1 MEKKLPEGW
10 KEYKIKD
17 IGDVVTGST
26 PPKKDPENYGGVL
39 PWIKPP
45 DLDIDKFVSTSEETI
60 SETGR
65 KKVRLLPKGSVLV
78 SCIGNIGKVA
88 IADTELC
95 TNQQINSIIPDENIV
110 VSDFLYYTIKKIRP
124 YLENIASSAVVP
136 LLNKTD
142 FSNINIK
149 LPPLETQK
157 KIVSILEKAEE
168 TKKLRAQADELTQ
181 KLLQS
186 VFLEMFG
193 DPITNPKNWNTERVQ
208 DLISNIE
215 AGWSANGEQRP
226 REENEYAVLKVSA
239 VTQGFFLPEECKVI
253 NKDMEFK
260 KVVTPEKGDVLFS
273 RANTLELVGASCL
286 IRKDYPYLLLPDKL
300 WKINVDKEKI
310 CPEYFK
316 FVLSYPTIRSEISK
330 RSTGTSGS
338 MYNISMNKL
347 KLIEI
352 TVPPIEIQKKFSIIV
367 ENIEKTK
374 EIQNQSSLEINTLF
388 DALMQKAFTGKL
400 VS

>member
-168 TKKLRAQADELTQ
+168 TRKLRAQADELTQ

-193 DPITNPKNWNTERVQ
+193 DPVKNSREWKLHKLGEIGNWTSGGTPSRSKPEYFHGE
-208 DLISNIE
+208 IPWFT
-215 AGWSANGEQRP
+215 AG
-226 REENEYAVLKVSA
+226 
-239 VTQGFFLPEECKVI
+239 
-253 NKDMEFK
+253 
-260 KVVTPEKGDVLFS
+260 
-273 RANTLELVGASCL
+273 ELNDSYVYGS
-286 IRKDYPYLLLPDKL
+286 
-300 WKINVDKEKI
+300 KEKI
-310 CPEYFK
+310 TKEALNSSSAKLFPAGTMLIGMYDTAAFK
-316 FVLSYPTIRSEISK
+316 MGILKNPASSNQACAAFSPKVEVINTLFALYLFKEMKDSFLSQRRGIRQKNLSQSIIKKFEVP
-330 RSTGTSGS
+330 
-338 MYNISMNKL
+338 
-347 KLIEI
+347 
-352 TVPPIEIQKKFSIIV
+352 VPPIELQKQFADMVQKIDQI
-367 ENIEKTK
+367 K
-374 EIQNQSSLEINTLF
+374 ESQKQSSLETNNLF

>member
-149 LPPLETQK
+149 LPPLEIQQ

-181 KLLQS
+181 ELLQS

-193 DPITNPKNWNTERVQ
+193 DPVVNPKNWKEIKLKDVSEIVSGVTKGRKLTGKNTVFVPYLRVANVQ
-208 DLISNIE
+208 DGYLDLTEIKDIE
-215 AGWSANGEQRP
+215 VLPSDVEK
-226 REENEYAVLKVSA
+226 YAL
-239 VTQGFFLPEECKVI
+239 Q
-253 NKDMEFK
+253 D
-260 KVVTPEKGDVLFS
+260 GD
-273 RANTLELVGASCL
+273 
-286 IRKDYPYLLLPDKL
+286 ILLTEGGDPDKL
-300 WKINVDKEKI
+300 GRGTVWNKQIPTCIHQNHIFRVRVNKEFLV
-310 CPEYFK
+310 PEYLSMLIGSAYGKMYFLKSAKQTTGIASINSTQLKNFPALIAPLDLQLK
-316 FVLSYPTIRSEISK
+316 FAEI
-330 RSTGTSGS
+330 
-338 MYNISMNKL
+338 
-347 KLIEI
+347 
-352 TVPPIEIQKKFSIIV
+352 VHQV
-367 ENIEKTK
+367 EKTTESQK
-374 EIQNQSSLEINTLF
+374 QSSLEINTLF
-388 DALMQKAFTGKL
+388 DALMQKAFTGEL

>member
-168 TKKLRAQADELTQ
+168 TRKLRAQADELTQ

-193 DPITNPKNWNTERVQ
+193 DPTENPNNWN
-208 DLISNIE
+208 LS
-215 AGWSANGEQRP
+215 
-226 REENEYAVLKVSA
+226 
-239 VTQGFFLPEECKVI
+239 
-253 NKDMEFK
+253 EFK
-260 KVVTPEKGDVLFS
+260 NISKEFRYGSSNKSLNIGYPILRIPNVVDGEINLKDLKYCELLDKEYEKLRLLKGDMLFV
-273 RANTLELVGASCL
+273 RTNGNQDYVGRCAIIEEQQENFVYASYL
-286 IRKDYPYLLLPDKL
+286 IRA
-300 WKINVDKEKI
+300 KIDS
-310 CPEYFK
+310 K
-316 FVLSYPTIRSEISK
+316 FVLPQYLK
-330 RSTGTSGS
+330 AFFSTSHGKSLIKAKTKTSAGQFNINTEGLGS
-338 MYNISMNKL
+338 L
-347 KLIEI
+347 PVLI
-352 TVPPIEIQKKFSIIV
+352 PPIKLQQKFV
-367 ENIEKTK
+367 ELVNKIEETK
-374 EIQNQSSLEINTLF
+374 KSQKQSSLEINTLF

>member
-168 TKKLRAQADELTQ
+168 TRKLRAQADELTQ

-193 DPITNPKNWNTERVQ
+193 DLETNPK
-208 DLISNIE
+208 
-215 AGWSANGEQRP
+215 GWVVKSFDYFAKIDTKMVKEFTAY
-226 REENEYAVLKVSA
+226 ENKPHI
-239 VTQGFFLPEECKVI
+239 GI
-253 NKDMEFK
+253 
-260 KVVTPEKGDVLFS
+260 
-273 RANTLELVGASCL
+273 
-286 IRKDYPYLLLPDKL
+286 
-300 WKINVDKEKI
+300 
-310 CPEYFK
+310 
-316 FVLSYPTIRSEISK
+316 
-330 RSTGTSGS
+330 
-338 MYNISMNKL
+338 
-347 KLIEI
+347 
-352 TVPPIEIQKKFSIIV
+352 
-367 ENIEKTK
+367 ENIEKDTGDLINYNEVGAQNLTSGKYIFTK
-374 EIQNQSSLEINTLF
+374 EHIIYSKIRPNLNKVALPNFDGLCSADAYPLLVNKNHTNRYFFAYILRSKYFLDNILKLSDRTNIPKVNKDQLRSFECVCPPLELQNRFAEYVEHVEKTKKYQKQSSFEINNLF
-388 DALMQKAFTGKL
+388 DALMQKAFTGEL
-400 VS
+400 VA

>member
-168 TKKLRAQADELTQ
+168 TRKLRAQADELTQ

-193 DPITNPKNWNTERVQ
+193 DPTKNSRGWDVRKLGEIITDSMNGLYLPKEKYTSHEGIKMVHMSDAFYGIVELGNLKRVLATKKEIDKYGLTKN
-208 DLISNIE
+208 DLLVARRSLNFEGAAKASKIPE
-215 AGWSANGEQRP
+215 L
-226 REENEYAVLKVSA
+226 NEPLIFESSLIKVSPDLKL
-239 VTQGFFLPEECKVI
+239 VTTIYLYHYL
-253 NKDMEFK
+253 N
-260 KVVTPEKGDVLFS
+260 
-273 RANTLELVGASCL
+273 NELV
-286 IRKDYPYLLLPDKL
+286 RKTYIYKHIT
-300 WKINVDKEKI
+300 KSTISGINQNSLK
-310 CPEYFK
+310 
-316 FVLSYPTIRSEISK
+316 
-330 RSTGTSGS
+330 
-338 MYNISMNKL
+338 NISVIL
-347 KLIEI
+347 
-352 TVPPIEIQKKFSIIV
+352 PPIKVQNKFSDFV
-367 ENIEKTK
+367 EQAEKT
-374 EIQNQSSLEINTLF
+374 ILNQQQSSLEINTLF
-388 DALMQKAFTGKL
+388 DALMQKAFTGEL
-400 VS
+400 VA